1 MKRSTHHILTT
12 HTGSLPRPSDLVD
25 MVLRKEAKQPV
36 DEEALARRVRSAVA
50 EVVRRQAEVGI
61 SVVTTASRASPV
73 TPLI

>member
-25 MVLRKEAKQPV
+25 LVLRKEAKQPV

-50 EVVRRQAEVGI
+50 EVVRTGQLKRRNSTWTG
-61 SVVTTASRASPV
+61 TPGRA
-73 TPLI
+73 